1 MRCVISSRA
10 GQILAKGHLVIQTD
24 ENGELRLSFKT
35 DGGKLIQ
42 GGAIDPDGNLTE
54 ASDILFRQFFE
65 TWRMS
70 GITLTAEA

>member
-42 GGAIDPDGNLTE
+42 GGAVDPDGNLTE
-54 ASDILFRQFFE
+54 ASHVLFRQFFE
-65 TWRMS
+65 TWKTS
-70 GITLTAEA
+70 GMTLAAAI